1 MRKYRIKSHL
11 RFSAFLT
18 ILFIAVV
25 IIVGITTGMDQVKSL
40 SKPTYENILIQS
52 GDTLWD
58 LAKTYGPENQ
68 DIRKT
73 VYSIC
78 ETNNITPQDIQPGQ
92 SIRIPQI

>member
-11 RFSAFLT
+11 RFSAFVT

-25 IIVGITTGMDQVKSL
+25 FIVGITTGMDQVASL
-40 SKPTYENILIQS
+40 SKPTYETILIQT

-58 LAKTYGPENQ
+58 LAKTYGPDNQ

-73 VYSIC
+73 VHSIC
-78 ETNNITPQDIQPGQ
+78 VINNIAPQDIQPGQ
-92 SIRIPQI
+92 SIRIPYI